1 MVNLKEETKKQIND
15 IKEENKDFLESQ
27 NRELENITSNI
38 SETTTKINENIDQ
51 YQRTNQA
58 IIENSIAT
66 SNEYRQETSESIKS
80 ISNNF
85 NELKN
90 DIFNTYQSAF
100 NRFLSNSTKSYWDNF
115 VIPQIYTEIFNKN
128 NQSIIDNAIN
138 ATRKSHELILA
149 STEILNK
156 SIEIAQ
162 NCYNESIQNYFNFIN
177 KLRRSFDH

>member
-90 DIFNTYQSAF
+90 DIFD
-100 NRFLSNSTKSYWDNF
+100 K
-115 VIPQIYTEIFNKN
+115 
-128 NQSIIDNAIN
+128 
-138 ATRKSHELILA
+138 
-149 STEILNK
+149 
-156 SIEIAQ
+156 
-162 NCYNESIQNYFNFIN
+162 
-177 KLRRSFDH
+177 